1 MLIQV
6 VLLLSV
12 FIGLSEFFAL
22 LKLAVSFIL
31 LKLVEISVL
40 LELTKSVAPIA
51 QASKI
56 E

>member
-6 VLLLSV
+6 ELLLSMS
-12 FIGLSEFFAL
+12 IGLSEFFAL
-22 LKLAVSFIL
+22 LKLVVSFIL

-40 LELTKSVAPIA
+40 LVLTKSVALIA